1 MRTPTLARSA
11 DTSTVPGAGPTTTP
25 RPPRPPRSSAA
36 GPRGQWPWPDAP
48 PRDRARAIA
57 MPPAN
62 STAATGSPI
71 AAYVQPA
78 VLEEFHLLR
87 RGAAVELGVAAAVVE
102 SVGGWRRHRD
112 GYREAQ
118 LTGHRMA
125 VGRHDSVRNRV
136 SAGIDQPLDGLHD
149 DCLGDHRGAV
159 LPVTSVCARDDDGDE
174 TSVYRLA
181 EDELDRRGRSIEP
194 CPVGG
199 TARHERGVRVR
210 RRADEDDERPEQP
223 DSDDHGTGRPS
234 HAATV
239 GALVRTTQPESSR
252 RRMRVRVLRAR
263 AVDPAGSRGAACPVE
278 PLTARDDARM
288 SGGARAS

>member
-1 MRTPTLARSA
+1 
-11 DTSTVPGAGPTTTP
+11 
-25 RPPRPPRSSAA
+25 
-36 GPRGQWPWPDAP
+36 
-48 PRDRARAIA
+48 
-57 MPPAN
+57 
-62 STAATGSPI
+62 
-71 AAYVQPA
+71 
-78 VLEEFHLLR
+78 
-87 RGAAVELGVAAAVVE
+87 
-102 SVGGWRRHRD
+102 
-112 GYREAQ
+112 
-118 LTGHRMA
+118 MA

-223 DSDDHGTGRPS
+223 DRRSRHRAPFSRRHRRRFGQNHATGIVATTNADHEYFCASCGSSRIPWRRVSRRAADRARRRPDVGRCPRLLSEARPITCESPAWSPRPRAASTLTGRE
-234 HAATV
+234 
-239 GALVRTTQPESSR
+239 GVRGQ
-252 RRMRVRVLRAR
+252 AY
-263 AVDPAGSRGAACPVE
+263 
-278 PLTARDDARM
+278 RDVTRC
-288 SGGARAS
+288 